1 MASSRTRCVSV
12 NEVGFFEGAEK
23 LLEVWFML
31 LDSESRQPFAGEPVK
46 RGLRIIPRYIRG
58 ETGWVRNAQRV
69 YIFWDRSKLEE
80 LLQLVHC
87 QILSHCSSESMD
99 AYLLR

>member
-31 LDSESRQPFAGEPVK
+31 LDSESRQPLGGESVK
-46 RGLRIIPRYIRG
+46 KGLRIIPRYIRG
-58 ETGWVRNAQRV
+58 NGVG
-69 YIFWDRSKLEE
+69 
-80 LLQLVHC
+80 
-87 QILSHCSSESMD
+87 
-99 AYLLR
+99 